1 MMKIFLIVLGIVA
14 VVFISALLYF
24 YRFAFVRFKKGETDD
39 INNAMNKVLKPYAD
53 IINDGY
59 EYIENSPHTW
69 VSTKSFDGLTLA
81 ARYYPCGDSTR
92 TMILFHGYRS
102 AAKRDFSCAVR
113 MYNEMGLNVLLCDQR
128 SHGKSEGKLI
138 TYGVKERHDVFSWI
152 DFVLQNYGQD
162 TEIFLGGMS
171 MGATTVLLSAG
182 LGLPENVKGI
192 VADCGFT
199 SPHDIIKSVAKKTF
213 HMPSWIFYPAF
224 DLICRVSGRFSI
236 YGVST
241 EDALKENRVP
251 ILFIHG
257 KADDFVPCKM
267 SERGYDAATC
277 EKRIL
282 LVEGA
287 GHGFSYLIDTEGV
300 RRELEEFIGSH

>member
-1 MMKIFLIVLGIVA
+1 MKIFLIIVGIVVA
-14 VVFISALLYF
+14 VFVAAVLYF
-24 YRFAFVRFKKGETDD
+24 YRFAFVRFKKENTDD
-39 INNAMNKVLKPYAD
+39 LSVAINRVLEPYMD
-53 IINDGY
+53 VIKSGY
-59 EYIENSPHTW
+59 DYIENSAYKW
-69 VSTKSFDGLTLA
+69 VNTKSFDGLNLA
-81 ARYYPCGDSTR
+81 ARYFPCGESKR
-92 TMILFHGYRS
+92 TIILFHGYRS
-102 AAKRDFSCAVR
+102 SAKRDFSCAVR

-138 TYGVKERHDVFSWI
+138 TYGVKERRDVFSWI
-152 DFVLQNYGQD
+152 DFVLENYGND

-199 SPHDIIKSVAKKTF
+199 SPYDIIKKVAKQSF
-213 HMPSWIFYPAF
+213 NMPSWIFYPSF
-224 DLICRVSGRFSI
+224 DLICRVAGGFSI

-241 EDALKENRVP
+241 VDALRENRVP

-257 KADDFVPCKM
+257 KADDFVPCEM
-267 SERGYDAATC
+267 SQRGYEAAVC
-277 EKRIL
+277 EKDIL

-300 RRELEEFIGSH
+300 RRKLERFIGSH